1 MIAIVNM
8 PYSALMYP
16 PLAPGLIKA
25 KLNAAGLTCISC
37 NFNFLFAQIVGIT
50 DYHLIC
56 LQKSFDPHIGE
67 WLFARQAWQDDVV
80 LSDEAFLELARD
92 TLFLSYYGAKAVA
105 RLHDIRSFKVPAFLD
120 IAAERLLSDDGLKAV
135 GFTCGFFQINASLAL
150 IRRLK
155 QRRPEIKIAC
165 GGPSFHDVMGRELMD
180 KCSEIDAVCL
190 GEADTILA
198 PLFGALVEN
207 RDPEKLAGVLY
218 RDLQGHVRSGPPDK
232 PVSVEVLEANPHPDY
247 DDYVAELKNSG
258 LLEDKNYRNKLFM
271 AIQTSRGCWKGEKQH
286 CTFCGL
292 NNQGLQSRRISAK
305 RAEEGITYLLKRYPI
320 KKIQFTDL
328 ILPREYN
335 HHLLPRLK
343 DSPITRG
350 VTFWAETSTTMSRSE
365 MARIAGAGIVYLQAG
380 VESLSTHLLQCMRK
394 GVTAIK
400 NVHFLKL
407 CRIFGIH
414 PIWYLLLRIP
424 GERKADYDD
433 IAALIPKIVH
443 FAPPFWGA
451 RPVEMQRF
459 SPYFNEPGRWA
470 EQITP
475 RAYYRAIF
483 PENRVDIAK
492 VAYFFDA
499 RWLNVLPDKDCYQY
513 VLDRTNDW
521 IDVWRSDPKAPIP
534 GLTWE
539 DRSDGGMDIKDTR
552 GNGYTAQIRLSLWE
566 ANVYKAI
573 DDPAGLETLLKR
585 TGLVSLGK
593 KALES
598 ILACFVE
605 EKIAVREGNRFLGLA
620 LPLDTPEPDPVLRR
634 SLIENPIVTFNS
646 RTSP

>member
-25 KLNAAGLTCISC
+25 KLNAAGLICVTC
-37 NFNFLFAQIVGIT
+37 NFNFLFAEIIGLK

-67 WLFARQAWQDDVV
+67 WLFAREAWQDNFT
-80 LSDEAFLELARD
+80 LSDEAFFKLACD
-92 TLFLSYYGAKAVA
+92 TLYLSYYGSDAIAM
-105 RLHDIRSFKVPAFLD
+105 LQDIRSSKVPAFLD
-120 IAAERLLSDDGLKAV
+120 IAVERLLGYTGLKAV
-135 GFTCGFFQINASLAL
+135 GFSCGFFQINASLAL

-155 QRRPEIKIAC
+155 QKCPAIKITC
-165 GGPSFHDVMGRELMD
+165 GGPSFHDVMGRELME
-180 KCSEIDAVCL
+180 KCNEIDAVCL
-190 GEADTILA
+190 GEADGIIE
-198 PLFGALVEN
+198 PLFSALWEDREPVG
-207 RDPEKLAGVLY
+207 LSGVLY
-218 RDLQGHVRSGPPDK
+218 RDRKGDVRHGPSESPT
-232 PVSVEVLEANPHPDY
+232 PVKVLEDNPFPDY
-247 DDYVAELKNSG
+247 DEYVTELQKSG
-258 LLEDKNYRNKLFM
+258 LLNDKIYYDKLFM

-292 NNQGLQSRRISAK
+292 NNQGLQSRRLSAE
-305 RAEEGITYLLKRYPI
+305 RAEAGIIDLLRRYPI

-335 HHLLPRLK
+335 HSLLPRLK
-343 DSPITRG
+343 DNPAIQG
-350 VTFWAETSTTMSRSE
+350 VKFWAETSTTMSRNE
-365 MARIAGAGIVYLQAG
+365 IAQIAAAGIVYLQAG

-424 GERKADYDD
+424 GEQKEDYVDT
-433 IAALIPKIVH
+433 AALIPKIVH

-470 EQITP
+470 KKIKP
-475 RAYYRAIF
+475 RDYYRALF
-483 PENRVDIAK
+483 PENRVDITK

-499 RWLNVLPDKDCYQY
+499 QWLDVLPNNGGYQK
-513 VLDRTNDW
+513 VLGQTKDW
-521 IDVWRSDPKAPIP
+521 ISAWRSDIKTPIP
-534 GLTWE
+534 RLTWE
-539 DRSDGGMDIKDTR
+539 NLPDNSIQIMDVRQNK
-552 GNGYTAQIRLSLWE
+552 TARQFLLTPWE
-566 ANVYKAI
+566 ANVYRAI
-573 DDPAGLETLLKR
+573 DDPVGLQTLSNKSEL
-585 TGLVSLGK
+585 
-593 KALES
+593 KALGNTALKS
-598 ILACFVE
+598 ILSNFIKT
-605 EKIAVREGNRFLGLA
+605 KIAICENNRFLALA
-620 LPLDTPEPDPVLRR
+620 LPVDTPEPDPMLRR
-634 SLIENPIVTFNS
+634 SLAENPTVKINS
-646 RTSP
+646 QTSL